1 MPNNN
6 RRPAL
11 APYIDAIG
19 PKFHGILS
27 PGLTLGFFMVDYA
40 QELMAQGRQEKGEGK
55 PEDEEGEKKYLR
67 SPVSSLQSPIML
79 DAIVETKKCLP
90 DAVQLMTP
98 CSYGNGWMK
107 VYDWG
112 RYGLT
117 LYDKRELNGVR
128 VWLDMEKIKDYP
140 VIHDW
145 YFRVIDHH
153 QWPQINQE
161 IQKVQRDVLS
171 WKKVKVKPQ
180 PKIKKRPHQFC
191 PGCGESFWT
200 DLGELCPNCS
210 GGGYLE

>member
-1 MPNNN
+1 MQNKD

-11 APYIDAIG
+11 APYIDEIG

-40 QELMAQGRQEKGEGK
+40 QELMGDVA
-55 PEDEEGEKKYLR
+55 
-67 SPVSSLQSPIML
+67 ML
-79 DAIVETKKCLP
+79 DAIVETQKCLP

-128 VWLDMEKIKDYP
+128 VWLDMEKIRDYP

-161 IQKVQRDVLS
+161 IQKAQRDVLS

-191 PGCGESFWT
+191 PGCGESFWA
-200 DLGELCPNCS
+200 DLGERCPNCS